1 MLKMKNKNIVKIL
14 TIENKLI
21 LENVSIADSFFSRLK
36 GLMGKSNIDDNIGL
50 IIRPCKSIHTFFMKF
65 NIDVIFIDGNSK
77 VVDVY
82 IDLAPWR
89 ISKIYKDAKFVIE
102 GKSGSFAKLKKS
114 DQIIV
119 KKAWLILVRLFHI
132 NRYFIIHLW
141 YNC

>member
-102 GKSGSFAKLKKS
+102 GKSGSFAKLKKG

-119 KKAWLILVRLFHI
+119 KKA
-132 NRYFIIHLW
+132 
-141 YNC
+141 